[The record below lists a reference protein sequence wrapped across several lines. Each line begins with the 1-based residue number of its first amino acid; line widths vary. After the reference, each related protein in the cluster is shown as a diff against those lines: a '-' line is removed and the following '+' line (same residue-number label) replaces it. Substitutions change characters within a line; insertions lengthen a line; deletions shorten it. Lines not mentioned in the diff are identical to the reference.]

1 MNFYHK
7 LYPSILSTNRA
18 QERKLKGELVEV
30 TEKYGEVCSE
40 KVSLEDEII
49 LLKDSSVNKDEH
61 NKVRILQLHSDFVL
75 VTPPKEDYSLTQN

>member
-1 MNFYHK
+1 MGFNTLQTAQSAENDYNG
-7 LYPSILSTNRA
+7 LTTSA

-30 TEKYGEVCSE
+30 TEKYGEVCQE

-61 NKVRILQLHSDFVL
+61 NKV
-75 VTPPKEDYSLTQN
+75 SLP